1 MAMMN
6 AELKPRS
13 SLIFSSSP
21 SQSHATPLPH
31 FGPRLGEVNVQRQE
45 GAARIAIKTPGMMT
59 ATSRGV
65 VPHLSRDH
73 VRLTRAICWV
83 HVPFETFLEHNPPLP
98 ITQPGP
104 RPLHQFLGF
113 SPADH
118 VLSVSAR
125 DPFDG
130 RDMPANNKD
139 YVATYCIRGVRK
151 LTPEVWAQY
160 DAACNPDIITALSDT
175 PFTSAPH
182 SNKRTHKSLER
193 STAWLANLL
202 HSVAA
207 RRREVG
213 SDGEPLTG
221 SLSNVLV
228 HMAGGAVVQARKA
241 FAEGLMEDLEEF
253 KAVNPSPY
261 RRLDD
266 GVAGY
271 VFDLVP
277 LRAAL
282 SARSKAADED
292 LGDDAD
298 TLKPRGAINTLT
310 PTSSADTSAMDPAAL
325 SEVLRASLQPLPTH
339 KPRLVNSAR
348 SPHEMLRL
356 VRDVGIDLFDAH
368 WAQRAA
374 DIGVALDF
382 AFPVALGDTQPVDA
396 RVAGSPRTKVRPGEK
411 MDLGHNLYS
420 GDYAHDHSRL
430 AANFLDGRSHAQQT
444 AEGSPD
450 ARPVCPCG
458 ACSPRSPGTHI
469 LHSALDRTSWEG
481 QAGADT
487 LEPPFMRSYVHH
499 LLHTHEMSAHSLL
512 VMHNLSVLDA
522 FFVGIRSVLEH
533 AGTEEFNRQVDL
545 FLETYDEEMVL
556 FDEAKVDWVQVE
568 MARGKGRLA
577 REKIKQAESS
587 LGTSVDV

>member
-1 MAMMN
+1 
-6 AELKPRS
+6 
-13 SLIFSSSP
+13 
-21 SQSHATPLPH
+21 
-31 FGPRLGEVNVQRQE
+31 
-45 GAARIAIKTPGMMT
+45 
-59 ATSRGV
+59 
-65 VPHLSRDH
+65 
-73 VRLTRAICWV
+73 
-83 HVPFETFLEHNPPLP
+83 
-98 ITQPGP
+98 
-104 RPLHQFLGF
+104 
-113 SPADH
+113 
-118 VLSVSAR
+118 
-125 DPFDG
+125 
-130 RDMPANNKD
+130 MPANNKD

-310 PTSSADTSAMDPAAL
+310 PTSRADTSAVDPAAL

-382 AFPVALGDTQPVDA
+382 AFPVALGGSA
-396 RVAGSPRTKVRPGEK
+396 AGGRQSCGMPQDEAATTPTTL
-411 MDLGHNLYS
+411 DWLTP
-420 GDYAHDHSRL
+420 SRL
-430 AANFLDGRSHAQQT
+430 LAVRSPSPHQTAASAQPLISGCGELEGRSEPADN
-444 AEGSPD
+444 G
-450 ARPVCPCG
+450 G
-458 ACSPRSPGTHI
+458 CSPYGDGYGCIAWLYLR
-469 LHSALDRTSWEG
+469 ALR
-481 QAGADT
+481 
-487 LEPPFMRSYVHH
+487 M
-499 LLHTHEMSAHSLL
+499 
-512 VMHNLSVLDA
+512 LS
-522 FFVGIRSVLEH
+522 E
-533 AGTEEFNRQVDL
+533 
-545 FLETYDEEMVL
+545 
-556 FDEAKVDWVQVE
+556 
-568 MARGKGRLA
+568 LA
-577 REKIKQAESS
+577 S
-587 LGTSVDV
+587 